1 MLQKYNDIV
10 LYTQIFRKK
19 PLIIITEIRAGKDI
33 RFPPHCSITRVKNL
47 PRPGG
52 TGENNKKLIMAATT
66 RVGNKHY
73 RHLAGTKVVSK
84 MVH

>member
-1 MLQKYNDIV
+1 MLQKYNNIV
-10 LYTQIFRKK
+10 LYTEIFRKN
-19 PLIIITEIRAGKDI
+19 PLIIITEKRAGKDI
-33 RFPPHCSITRVKNL
+33 RFPPNCSITRVKNL